1 MPTACCALAAAPAA
15 AAAAAACHC
24 AQVSPAAETFS
35 GNATG
40 RITFTITS
48 PGLLGAESKTPQ
60 TSKVVVP
67 VSAVIK
73 PTPPREQRIVWDVLH
88 SIKYPPGYV
97 PRDNLDIKVRM
108 TGSMAGESAGN
119 DCLGVRVFAAAG
131 LMRHCVNP
139 ASSASVAVCCP
150 AAS

>member
-1 MPTACCALAAAPAA
+1 VKQPLQRAALLL
-15 AAAAAACHC
+15 CGLLRLFV
-24 AQVSPAAETFS
+24 QVSPAAEAFS

-48 PGLLGAESKTPQ
+48 PSQLGAESKAPQ

-67 VSAVIK
+67 LSAVIK

-97 PRDNLDIKVRM
+97 PRDNLDIKV
-108 TGSMAGESAGN
+108 
-119 DCLGVRVFAAAG
+119 C
-131 LMRHCVNP
+131 
-139 ASSASVAVCCP
+139 
-150 AAS
+150 